1 MNSNAG
7 MPGFELIYVIVNYG
21 LGSKVLHLAK
31 EAGVRGGTIYFG
43 KGTTNNTILSYLS
56 LYDQRKEVVL
66 MGADSKVTDHALD
79 MLNEKF
85 KFEKPNHGILC
96 TTELT
101 RVIGTRHHQLDG
113 SQEKRGEFRMMYQM
127 IITIV
132 SKGKAEDVI
141 DAATKAG
148 SKGGTIINARGSG
161 VHETGK
167 LFNIE
172 IEPEKEIVMILAK
185 VELTETVVEAIGK
198 ELEIEKPGNGII
210 FVQDVKRTYGIRE

>member
-21 LGSKVLHLAK
+21 MGSKVLHLAK
-31 EAGVRGGTIYFG
+31 ESGVRGGTIFLG

-66 MGADSKVTDHALD
+66 MGADSKVTDYALEK
-79 MLNEKF
+79 LNEKF
-85 KFEKPNHGILC
+85 KFEKPNHGILW
-96 TTELT
+96 TTELI
-101 RVIGTRHHQLDG
+101 RIIGTKHQLDG
-113 SQEKRGEFRMMYQM
+113 SQEKRGEMSMRYQM

-132 SKGKAEDVI
+132 SKGKAEEVI

-161 VHETGK
+161 VHETGR

-185 VELTETVVEAIGK
+185 EELTEVVVEAIGK
-198 ELEIEKPGNGII
+198 ALEIEKPGNGII
-210 FVQDVKRTYGIRE
+210 FVQDVIRTYGIRE

>member
-31 EAGVRGGTIYFG
+31 EAGVRGGTIYLG

-66 MGADSKVTDHALD
+66 MGADSKVTDYTLD

-85 KFEKPNHGILC
+85 KFEKPNHGILW

-113 SQEKRGEFRMMYQM
+113 SQEKRGEFKMMYQM

-185 VELTETVVEAIGK
+185 EELTEAVVEAIGK